1 MKRKRRSWTT
11 HFEEK
16 GCEHAREDAWLVQPS
31 APRPCSSA
39 AIRSSRHSVATN
51 MVRDV
56 MPENYLRSR
65 HIRGNPQSMLQ
76 LDLTLWSRKG
86 TTDSCGNTKVEIH
99 SSTTDR
105 NKRTMP
111 SIPSKPR
118 SLLKTNIIINAIASP
133 EVEDTSLSGR
143 SFLLCFPL
151 LSHVE

>member
-31 APRPCSSA
+31 ASRPCSSA
-39 AIRSSRHSVATN
+39 ATRSSRHSVATN

-56 MPENYLRSR
+56 VSENYLQSR
-65 HIRGNPQSMLQ
+65 HIRGGPQSMLR
-76 LDLTLWSRKG
+76 LDLIVWSRKG
-86 TTDSCGNTKVEIH
+86 TADNCGNTKVEIH
-99 SSTTDR
+99 CSTTDR

-111 SIPSKPR
+111 YIPSKPR

-133 EVEDTSLSGR
+133 EVEDASLSGR
-143 SFLLCFPL
+143 SFVLCLPL
-151 LSHVE
+151 LSHVK